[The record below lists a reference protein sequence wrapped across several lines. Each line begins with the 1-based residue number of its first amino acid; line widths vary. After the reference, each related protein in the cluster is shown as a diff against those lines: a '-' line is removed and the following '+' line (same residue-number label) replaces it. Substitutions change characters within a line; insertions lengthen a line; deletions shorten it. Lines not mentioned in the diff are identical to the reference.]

1 MVVVVVGHIIRRR
14 SRRERAGREVEESGG
29 RLHGGESGGR
39 LRRYQLNQ
47 RSIEISAGIAE
58 SVERTRMETGG
69 QRRNRSSATSHSD
82 RESTQAI
89 TQAEEGVAVLVLVL
103 VLVWASGWLVG

>member
-1 MVVVVVGHIIRRR
+1 M
-14 SRRERAGREVEESGG
+14 
-29 RLHGGESGGR
+29 HGGESGGR

-82 RESTQAI
+82 RESAQAI
-89 TQAEEGVAVLVLVL
+89 TQAEEGVAVHGAGAGAGGG
-103 VLVWASGWLVG
+103 VWASGWLVG